1 MEGEL
6 ESGVFMNNLQ
16 RLAIGVIK
24 GDVDGVSV
32 TRLRGVCLLEHPPY
46 DQSNDVAVSSRYDD
60 WSGRIVDWQNAL
72 REALDEV
79 RRLESETTP
88 R

>member
-1 MEGEL
+1 
-6 ESGVFMNNLQ
+6 MNNLQ

-72 REALDEV
+72 REALNEV
-79 RRLESETTP
+79 RRSESEATSHKKCDASEDNL
-88 R
+88 